1 MANNRKTETLG
12 VSYLS
17 TFIDKHELLQSYF
30 ESNDKTPV
38 WDGEIHVL
46 KSPSEKKD
54 EILGKVPVQ
63 IKTTRQKKDVL
74 KSFSLDTR
82 DLELYKP
89 NGGVVLFVVWLNED
103 NGLRDIYYKSLPP
116 LSIKNLLKKSKLKNK
131 STNRKKLSI
140 EIFKLD
146 EKKMYPMLVDF
157 INNSQKQYSFINV
170 EGISVEDIPDDKTL
184 KFYFYGQEKEEIFNY
199 QEEHDLFIYY
209 LDPITGIEIPLENTI
224 KIVETEEETDL
235 IIKIGDYVF
244 QDVKRHRFPDG
255 SVQLHFGESFTMS
268 FDIKKKQFKFN
279 YTRPDLLS
287 KAIKCT
293 QVFQELG
300 KIGYFTLNGNK
311 IELDERSIK
320 DISSLD
326 LEADIKGL
334 LKISNFMKKMGI
346 QKDVDLSCFD
356 KQSQRNLNI
365 LYSGLVLKKKV
376 ALNYNE
382 SKLLHLNIANIHIIT
397 LYSFLSDKNGTM
409 IDIFTETPW
418 CREGET
424 EDEDYL
430 DISIFEVFEPN
441 DWLKI
446 DNCKIDSVI
455 ASYQR
460 LVDNK
465 LKYEG
470 ADRTILKIVIAA
482 DMAEDKTKR
491 ELLLNWAQCLSDWNL
506 KYSKNCEMAIINDLQ
521 IKSRVRKLNSKETE
535 TLTNILVNSNDN
547 YELCF
552 GSSVLLKS
560 KPQADLFWNK
570 LDNETKERY
579 KDFPIYT
586 LYMKL
591 L

>member
-38 WDGEIHVL
+38 WDREIHVL

-591 L
+591 S

>member
-184 KFYFYGQEKEEIFNY
+184 KFYFYDQEKEEIFNY

-591 L
+591 S

>member
-1 MANNRKTETLG
+1 MANNRKIETLG
-12 VSYLS
+12 VSHLS

-30 ESNDKTPV
+30 DRNDKTPV

-74 KSFSLDTR
+74 KFFSLDTR
-82 DLELYKP
+82 DLELYKS

-116 LSIKNLLKKSKLKNK
+116 LSIKNLLRESKLKNK
-131 STNRKKLSI
+131 STNKKKLSI

-146 EKKMYPMLVDF
+146 DKKMYPMLVDF

-293 QVFQELG
+293 QAFQELG

-482 DMAEDKTKR
+482 DMAEDMTKR
-491 ELLLNWAQCLSDWNL
+491 ELLLNWAQCLSNWNL
-506 KYSKNCEMAIINDLQ
+506 KYSQNSEMAIINDLQ
-521 IKSRVRKLNSKETE
+521 IKSRVRKLNSKEME
-535 TLTNILVNSNDN
+535 ILSNILVNSNDN

-570 LDNETKERY
+570 LDNETKESY

-591 L
+591 S

>member
-209 LDPITGIEIPLENTI
+209 LDPITGIEILLENTI

-591 L
+591 S

>member
-491 ELLLNWAQCLSDWNL
+491 ELLLNWAQCLSDWHL

-591 L
+591 S

>member
-46 KSPSEKKD
+46 KSLSEKKD

-591 L
+591 S

>member
-1 MANNRKTETLG
+1 LANNRKIETLG
-12 VSYLS
+12 VSHLS

-30 ESNDKTPV
+30 DRNDKTPV

-46 KSPSEKKD
+46 KSPSEKKE

-82 DLELYKP
+82 DLELYKS

-116 LSIKNLLKKSKLKNK
+116 LSIKNLLRKSKLKNK
-131 STNRKKLSI
+131 STNKKKLSI

-146 EKKMYPMLVDF
+146 DKKMYPMLVDF

-170 EGISVEDIPDDKTL
+170 EGISVEDISDDKTL

-235 IIKIGDYVF
+235 IIKIGDHVF

-320 DISSLD
+320 DISSFD

-482 DMAEDKTKR
+482 DMAEDMTKR
-491 ELLLNWAQCLSDWNL
+491 ELLLNWAQCLSNWNL
-506 KYSKNCEMAIINDLQ
+506 KYSQNSEMAIINDLQ
-521 IKSRVRKLNSKETE
+521 IKSRVRKLNSKEME
-535 TLTNILVNSNDN
+535 MLSNILVNSNDN

-591 L
+591 S

>member
-30 ESNDKTPV
+30 ESNDKTPL

-591 L
+591 S

>member
-1 MANNRKTETLG
+1 NNRKTETLG

-591 L
+591 S

>member
-1 MANNRKTETLG
+1 MANNKKTESLG
-12 VSYLS
+12 VSHLS
-17 TFIDKHELLQSYF
+17 TFIDRHELLQSYF
-30 ESNDKTPV
+30 DRNDKTPA

-46 KSPSEKKD
+46 KSASEKKS

-63 IKTTRQKKDVL
+63 IKATRQKKDVL
-74 KSFSLDTR
+74 KSFSLDIS
-82 DLELYKP
+82 DLELYKS
-89 NGGVVLFVVWLNED
+89 NGGVVLFVVRLNED

-116 LSIKNLLKKSKLKNK
+116 LSIKNLLRKSKLKNK
-131 STNRKKLSI
+131 STNKKKLSI

-146 EKKMYPMLVDF
+146 DKKMYPMLVDF

-170 EGISVEDIPDDKTL
+170 EGISVEDISDDKTL

-235 IIKIGDYVF
+235 IIKIGDHVF

-255 SVQLHFGESFTMS
+255 SVQLHFGEGFRMS
-268 FDIKKKQFKFN
+268 FDTKKKQFKFN
-279 YTRPDLLS
+279 YTRPNMLS
-287 KAIKCT
+287 QSIKCT
-293 QVFQELG
+293 QAFQELG

-311 IELDERSIK
+311 IELDERSK
-320 DISSLD
+320 MDITSLD

-346 QKDVDLSCFD
+346 QKDVDLDFFD
-356 KQSQRNLNI
+356 EQSQRNLNI
-365 LYSGLVLKKKV
+365 LHSGLVLKKKV

-441 DWLKI
+441 NWLKI

-455 ASYQR
+455 ASFQR
-460 LVDNK
+460 LVDNN
-465 LKYEG
+465 LKFQG
-470 ADRTILKIVIAA
+470 ADRTIIKIVIAA
-482 DMAEDKTKR
+482 DIAEDVSKR
-491 ELLLNWAQCLSDWNL
+491 ELLLNWAQCLSEWNL
-506 KYSKNCEMAIINDLQ
+506 KQFKDSEISIINDLQ
-521 IKSRVRKLNSKETE
+521 IKSRVRDLNNDEKET
-535 TLTNILVNSNDN
+535 LSKILDSNNGND
-547 YELCF
+547 EICF
-552 GSSVLLKS
+552 GSAVLLKS

-570 LDNETKERY
+570 LDEETKERY
-579 KDFPIYT
+579 LDFPIYN

-591 L
+591 K

>member
-552 GSSVLLKS
+552 GSLVLLKS

-591 L
+591 S

>member
-334 LKISNFMKKMGI
+334 LKISNFMKKIGI

-591 L
+591 S

>member
-521 IKSRVRKLNSKETE
+521 IKSKVRKLNSKETE

-591 L
+591 S